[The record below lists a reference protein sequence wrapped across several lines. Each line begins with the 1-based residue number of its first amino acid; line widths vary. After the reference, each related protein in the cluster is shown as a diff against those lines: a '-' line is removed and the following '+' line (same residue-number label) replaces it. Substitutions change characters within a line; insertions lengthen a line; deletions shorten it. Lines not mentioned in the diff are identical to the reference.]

1 MAKEKDAI
9 SDRVVSEASVKMIF
23 KQRPAGNSRGSL
35 GQNRWRT
42 KTGAEARG

>member
-9 SDRVVSEASVKMIF
+9 SDRVVSEASMKMIF
-23 KQRPAGNSRGSL
+23 MQRPAGNSRGSL
-35 GQNRWRT
+35 GHNWWGT